1 MVFDK
6 VVEMLNNYRD
16 TEGEIT
22 RETDFN
28 DLGLDSLD
36 RVELA
41 MSLEGEFNVTLEM
54 DNAAMNTVGEVVD
67 AVEKEL
73 AKQAGA

>member
-67 AVEKEL
+67 AVEKGL

>member
-54 DNAAMNTVGEVVD
+54 DNTAMNTVGEVVD
-67 AVEKEL
+67 AVEQEL

>member
-6 VVEMLNNYRD
+6 VVEMLKNYRETD
-16 TEGEIT
+16 AEIT
-22 RETDFN
+22 RETNFA

-41 MSLEGEFNVTLEM
+41 MGLEGEFNVTLEM
-54 DNAAMNTVGEVVD
+54 SNETMNTVGAVVD
-67 AVEKEL
+67 AVEHEL

>member
-6 VVEMLNNYRD
+6 VVELLKNYRD
-16 TEGEIT
+16 IDSEIT
-22 RETDFN
+22 RETGFA

-41 MSLEGEFNVTLEM
+41 MSLESEFDVTLEM
-54 DNAAMNTVGEVVD
+54 NNAAMNTVGEVAD
-67 AVEKEL
+67 AVEAEL
-73 AKQAGA
+73 AKKAGA